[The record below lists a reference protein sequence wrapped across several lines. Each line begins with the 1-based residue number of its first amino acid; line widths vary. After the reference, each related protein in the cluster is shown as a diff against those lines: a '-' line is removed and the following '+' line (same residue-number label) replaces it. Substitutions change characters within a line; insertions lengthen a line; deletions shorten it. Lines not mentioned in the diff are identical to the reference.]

1 MNSRV
6 NQVWETQFW
15 VGTRVSQTRVPKTV
29 QLTKLFYPHDI
40 LLIFF
45 QKYVVQQI
53 FPELGLNL
61 TWLDGAQRGGLRG

>member
-1 MNSRV
+1 MNLRV
-6 NQVWETQFW
+6 NRVWETQFW
-15 VGTRVSQTRVPKTV
+15 VRTRVSQTQVPKTV
-29 QLTKLFYPHDI
+29 QLTKLFHPHDI

-45 QKYVVQQI
+45 QKHVVQQI